1 MARAFIALGSNIE
14 PEANLPRAVGAL
26 RALGRIAAVS
36 RVYRNP
42 AIGAAPAPDFLNA
55 AVLLE
60 TGLEPVELRAALRE
74 LEAEAGR
81 VRGSDRYAPRT
92 LDLDL
97 VLYDDRVIEVEGLRV
112 PDPDLLTRAHL
123 AVTAA
128 ELDPDFPHPETAEP
142 LAEIAARLRAGADLR
157 PSPEVEAR
165 LREER

>member
-26 RALGRIAAVS
+26 RALGRVAAVS
-36 RVYRNP
+36 RVYRNA
-42 AIGAAPAPDFLNA
+42 AIGAAPAPEFLNA

-60 TGLEPVELRAALRE
+60 TGLEPLELRAALRR

-81 VRGSDRYAPRT
+81 VRGPDRYAPRT

-97 VLYDDRVIEVEGLRV
+97 VLYDDRVIEQAGLRI

-128 ELDPDFPHPETAEP
+128 ELDPGFVHPQTGET
-142 LAEIAARLRAGADLR
+142 LGEIAGRLRSGADLR
-157 PSPEVEAR
+157 PCPEVEAR
-165 LREER
+165 LRGL